1 MPKEVPTAPCRGWE
15 GSQAGRGHP
24 QVGCAQGGASVGA
37 GGACL
42 FPEPVGWGGPQR
54 EGLAGVGVLSR
65 PAAVATP
72 TTRPALAPSRPP
84 RQQLTRTPPTHC
96 CPWGAGHRRP
106 GRGGGLTLC
115 CAVRNRTLVGSRCL
129 MAAGRGRLAV
139 QVARRG
145 VARSPGAPGIPGCGR
160 LGKDLGRHR
169 TLSGWSAAALW
180 WQLQQQPRAVFI
192 CPELPQFPCG
202 PQTCTAYSRAFTRA
216 SLASM
221 RIWISARAA
230 SSAAPDSSD
239 CAFSRLARAVCRG
252 VGHGEGQGGRAEQ
265 PHACR
270 LPPYRPGPLGQHLP
284 PP

>member
-129 MAAGRGRLAV
+129 MAAGGAGWLCRW
-139 QVARRG
+139 
-145 VARSPGAPGIPGCGR
+145 PGGELRP
-160 LGKDLGRHR
+160 
-169 TLSGWSAAALW
+169 LSGGAWDPRLRAAGERPRQAQDTQRLERCCPLVATSAAAKGS
-180 WQLQQQPRAVFI
+180 FH
-192 CPELPQFPCG
+192 LPG
-202 PQTCTAYSRAFTRA
+202 
-216 SLASM
+216 
-221 RIWISARAA
+221 AA
-230 SSAAPDSSD
+230 SVSLWATDMH
-239 CAFSRLARAVCRG
+239 RLL
-252 VGHGEGQGGRAEQ
+252 QGLHQGFIGLDADLDLG
-265 PHACR
+265 PCR
-270 LPPYRPGPLGQHLP
+270 LVRRPGQFRLRLLQVGPGCLQRGGP
-284 PP
+284 W